1 MPFRYRLQKILEF
14 RIRKKEAQLIVVQK
28 AQEAYLAAKANTK
41 KNMEELQA
49 TISQKKNAD
58 FSMIEAYDK
67 YIHHLWEKDVQL
79 KQVEAEKLEII
90 KEEQQRLVE
99 CEMEVKVLEKHKEK
113 CKEIYKEEEK
123 AAELKEMSEVGVQK
137 FFIRAREEK
146 EEQERLEQIKKR
158 EI

>member
-14 RIRKKEAQLIVVQK
+14 RIRKKEAQLMAVQR
-28 AQEAYLAAKANTK
+28 AQEAYMAAKANTQ
-41 KNMEELQA
+41 KNMQELQA
-49 TISQKKNAD
+49 TVAQKQQAD
-58 FSMIEAYDK
+58 FSMYESYDT

-79 KQVEAEKLEII
+79 RQIEAEKQEII
-90 KEEQQRLVE
+90 RQEQQKLVE

-113 CKEIYKEEEK
+113 CREIYKEEEK

-137 FFIRAREEK
+137 FFIRSRDEK
-146 EEQERLEQIKKR
+146 EEQERLEQLKKR

>member
-14 RIRKKEAQLIVVQK
+14 RIRKKEAQLMVVQK
-28 AQEAYLAAKANTK
+28 AQEAYLQAKANTQ

-49 TISQKKNAD
+49 TVAQKKQAD
-58 FSMIEAYDK
+58 FSMYEAYDK

-79 KQVEAEKLEII
+79 KQVEAEKQEII
-90 KEEQQRLVE
+90 RQEQQKLVE

-113 CKEIYKEEEK
+113 CRDIYKEEEK
-123 AAELKEMSEVGVQK
+123 AAELKQMSEVGVQK

-146 EEQERLEQIKKR
+146 EEQERLEQLKKQER
-158 EI
+158 